1 MRFASF
7 RDHYE
12 HSDVPS
18 KAQAGAEASR
28 ERRSGPKGRRIA
40 SARSHRSG
48 SGTERSSPS
57 CGRWSGAAVSTR
69 RHDVKKCRLGGLS
82 AKSDRCSKRAQQ
94 RASAEEPGGCGR
106 VMFFCDGRRE
116 RERERR
122 EKKNG
127 DDDDFTLNFCCP
139 FNSLALSLSFPFENL
154 DGLLESLLMLS
165 SSSSSTPS
173 LAARRGGGGVGGV
186 ASTRQGSAAAA
197 VQRAS
202 AAAPTRRCRSS
213 VATPAAASSE
223 SSGRLQ
229 VREQCFFFVFYSQLV
244 RMNMMLS

>member
-116 RERERR
+116 RERESD
-122 EKKNG
+122 EKKK
-127 DDDDFTLNFCCP
+127 TAATTI
-139 FNSLALSLSFPFENL
+139 SLSTYVALSTLSLS
-154 DGLLESLLMLS
+154 LS
-165 SSSSSTPS
+165 PS
-173 LAARRGGGGVGGV
+173 LSKI
-186 ASTRQGSAAAA
+186 STA
-197 VQRAS
+197 
-202 AAAPTRRCRSS
+202 C
-213 VATPAAASSE
+213 
-223 SSGRLQ
+223 L
-229 VREQCFFFVFYSQLV
+229 
-244 RMNMMLS
+244 NLS